1 MKIACLWVP
10 ELSLVAALRA
20 EPQLCTEP
28 LAVVQ
33 AGRDLG
39 VRAHVLGA
47 TGAAQGVTTG
57 QTLAEARAICPRR
70 REQIGGAARRPGRVG
85 RPDGGGDA
93 VGGRG
98 RSIPRR
104 LARRAARIPRRATPG
119 CAGAAR

>member
-47 TGAAQGVTTG
+47 PGAT
-57 QTLAEARAICPRR
+57 RR
-70 REQIGGAARRPGRVG
+70 REVLGQQSP
-85 RPDGGGDA
+85 
-93 VGGRG
+93 GGR
-98 RSIPRR
+98 RTRPS
-104 LARRAARIPRRATPG
+104 
-119 CAGAAR
+119 